1 MSTEK
6 IVYWKQR
13 NGELISVDDM
23 DINHLRN
30 TLKLIIKNKNRLKTA
45 LNEKLEKEK
54 HIKAANNFVLRGD
67 MAQEFHE
74 SYLSNEDDDRFDE
87 ESESYYL
94 KCKNN

>member
-1 MSTEK
+1 MSAKE

-13 NGELISVDDM
+13 NGELISVDEM
-23 DINHLRN
+23 DVNHLRN

-54 HIKAANNFVLRGD
+54 HIKAANNFVLKGD

-74 SYLSNEDDDRFDE
+74 SYLSDEDDDRFDE
-87 ESESYYL
+87 ESKTQL
-94 KCKNN
+94 I